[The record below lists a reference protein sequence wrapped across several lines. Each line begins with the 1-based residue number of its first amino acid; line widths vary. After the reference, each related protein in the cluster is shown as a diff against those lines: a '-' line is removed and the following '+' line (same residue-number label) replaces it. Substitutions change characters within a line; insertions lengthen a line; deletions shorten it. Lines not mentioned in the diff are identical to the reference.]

1 MARNVLVVCN
11 RDGFDPD
18 DEGVSVITRHF
29 LSDKWIGELN
39 LWKIGG
45 AGMRVLDLRLSVRGL
60 PLSRSL
66 VLTVMAMLLAAADW
80 LPENPL
86 VDSDYVE
93 FLLSSAFGIS
103 ANLMPQSFW
112 RTSARGE

>member
-1 MARNVLVVCN
+1 
-11 RDGFDPD
+11 
-18 DEGVSVITRHF
+18 
-29 LSDKWIGELN
+29 
-39 LWKIGG
+39 
-45 AGMRVLDLRLSVRGL
+45 MRVLDLRLSVRGL

-103 ANLMPQSFW
+103 AIVLALRDRGTEINFDDWPSPW
-112 RTSARGE
+112 TKTARKAPKRPSRFKAPSPI